1 MNFNNYTI
9 KAQEAIQS
17 AQQVAS
23 EHQHQAIEP
32 AHLLAGLLRSDK
44 DVTPFLL
51 KRLQVA
57 VDTVDKAAQSIL
69 KSYPSVS
76 GGETHLSRYSA
87 KALQHAEKSL
97 KDFNDEYITVE
108 HLLLG
113 LLHSGDQTAQMV
125 KDAGVRESELKE
137 AITTMRRGEKATS
150 ASAENSY
157 NALAKYAVD
166 LI

>member
-23 EHQHQAIEP
+23 EHQHQAIGS

-69 KSYPSVS
+69 KSYPP
-76 GGETHLSRYSA
+76 
-87 KALQHAEKSL
+87 
-97 KDFNDEYITVE
+97 
-108 HLLLG
+108 
-113 LLHSGDQTAQMV
+113 
-125 KDAGVRESELKE
+125 
-137 AITTMRRGEKATS
+137 
-150 ASAENSY
+150 
-157 NALAKYAVD
+157 
-166 LI
+166 